1 MPQSALNPN
10 PGAPA
15 AAAACRHLRTKTF
28 YYQQDGAE
36 MQASAIASYWCMRSL
51 RAAGPDEDLVEPR
64 LCHAGRVCY
73 EAEN

>member
-1 MPQSALNPN
+1 MPQTVLNSNSVSAS
-10 PGAPA
+10 AP
-15 AAAACRHLRTKTF
+15 ACRHLRTKTF

-64 LCHAGRVCY
+64 LCQSGRACF